1 MGSTSKKP
9 QLPHRTSIV
18 ISPLT
23 FIYLLLTILLVW
35 ILFQIS
41 GIIISLVVAGIFA
54 VALNPIV
61 SSIERR
67 LKIKRGF
74 AVAIVLVSIVAV
86 FIATVALILPNTIE
100 QAKTLSSRVPEYQDR
115 IESFANERTYTRYL
129 YDKTS
134 ETIRDNTARISSNVA
149 SISVSVA
156 GSIFNFLTFFVF
168 LIYMLASGRRFA
180 VILSGLLP
188 KKQWRKQF
196 VEISNDISIKL
207 GRWLRG
213 QAVLCLI
220 IFVVSYIGLTILGV
234 DYALTLALFAGLM
247 EAVPMVGAYLG
258 AIPAITVALLS
269 GSPVKALI
277 VTVFFVVMQQLE
289 GSLVVPQVMKK
300 AVGVHPMLVLLAA
313 MIGGTLLGIVG
324 VLIAVPVTAAASVIL
339 GSLYQKYSDSIEK

>member
-1 MGSTSKKP
+1 M
-9 QLPHRTSIV
+9 
-18 ISPLT
+18 
-23 FIYLLLTILLVW
+23 
-35 ILFQIS
+35 
-41 GIIISLVVAGIFA
+41 
-54 VALNPIV
+54 
-61 SSIERR
+61 
-67 LKIKRGF
+67 
-74 AVAIVLVSIVAV
+74 LVSIVAV